1 MTVWRRSGDNAVSGQ
16 CFAATAESSA
26 GVQLADGCSAHAAAF
41 GSAAPGAAA
50 RCEEARR
57 NCCNDPEAHFPRAAN
72 GRAPDNPDS
81 NTAPSNRADIAFVC
95 LANPRPRRRK
105 EERCRRSAPTAKNAN
120 NWRDC
125 ALVTLVSQGKS
136 IQLVVV
142 LLQSCGKYVE
152 RNSGSIGK
160 G

>member
-1 MTVWRRSGDNAVSGQ
+1 MPPKRPDCKKRNNWRI
-16 CFAATAESSA
+16 F
-26 GVQLADGCSAHAAAF
+26 
-41 GSAAPGAAA
+41 
-50 RCEEARR
+50 
-57 NCCNDPEAHFPRAAN
+57 
-72 GRAPDNPDS
+72 
-81 NTAPSNRADIAFVC
+81 
-95 LANPRPRRRK
+95 
-105 EERCRRSAPTAKNAN
+105 ERCRRSAPTAKNAN